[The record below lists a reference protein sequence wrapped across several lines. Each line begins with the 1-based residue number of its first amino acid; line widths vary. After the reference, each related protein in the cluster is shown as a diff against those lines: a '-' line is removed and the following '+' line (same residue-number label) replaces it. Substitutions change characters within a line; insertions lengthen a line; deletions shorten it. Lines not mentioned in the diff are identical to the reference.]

1 MFLRRVLIE
10 IIRINSQCVLKGYG
24 FRATCPLLVSHGI
37 ICGESSLWLL
47 VVKRS
52 PVLILHLGNH
62 VDHNIRPRA
71 PCQSRDNG
79 TQRSSL
85 HHAGSGWLCA
95 IDLRSHLDVP
105 RRGSIYMEGKEI
117 ASRDYVPTG
126 RIDISHQSCWLSTFM
141 TRAGSPNTLRA
152 RCNCVTWYFM
162 EAIWYIISFGI
173 IHALVA
179 MRVIAIWG
187 RPRWIVVLLSSLW
200 LTYFC
205 TTLGILLASLFTK
218 AHTVHF
224 EPLIKVCY
232 LTIAPFLWSC
242 WIPPLLLE
250 IVLFSLSCVQAFQAG
265 KFTTRTPIIHVLFRD
280 GALHFIV
287 ILACSVFN
295 MVTWIVAPPTLA
307 ALAKYFGLPMVNVMI
322 SRMVLNLR
330 SCQGQ
335 SRAHHFVATPGGG
348 IQVHVSTD
356 EVELSAATWNSKG
369 QGQELEAQVGAR
381 AGLSP
386 SRSTFK
392 L

>member
-1 MFLRRVLIE
+1 MSTTTYVPELLANLETAIHNIPHWEASSNHLLFEVVIHPVLI
-10 IIRINSQCVLKGYG
+10 VVGY
-24 FRATCPLLVSHGI
+24 ALLIYDHILTFPEEVQFI
-37 ICGESSLWLL
+37 WTA
-47 VVKRS
+47 KRS
-52 PVLILHLGNH
+52 PVVIMFLLNRYITPIVL
-62 VDHNIRPRA
+62 
-71 PCQSRDNG
+71 
-79 TQRSSL
+79 
-85 HHAGSGWLCA
+85 A
-95 IDLRSHLDVP
+95 IDLYDK
-105 RRGSIYMEGKEI
+105 GGI
-117 ASRDYVPTG
+117 AEYSSR
-126 RIDISHQSCWLSTFM
+126 TF
-141 TRAGSPNTLRA
+141 
-152 RCNCVTWYFM
+152 CVTWYFM

-179 MRVIAIWG
+179 MRASSQPIIRILGKHSDSMLFQVIAIWG

-242 WIPPLLLE
+242 WVPPLLLE

-287 ILACSVFN
+287 ILGILLLSISPDRLSKKKFSFPACSVFN
-295 MVTWIVAPPTLA
+295 MVTWIVAPPTLV

-356 EVELSAATWNSKG
+356 EVELSAVTWNSKG